1 MFIEVLTEGA
11 SDVPVIREVLTRRF
25 SLKEDA
31 DFVIHPHQGRG
42 KLPANPLAK
51 PEPQRRGLLDQLPA
65 KLRAY
70 GSWME
75 SDHLVLVLLDVDDD
89 DCKGLLKSL
98 IAMLDGLPKKPPR
111 VLFRL
116 AIEETESWFIADA
129 EAVRKAFKGADLSII
144 RSIKPDAIIGA
155 WEKLAQCIGEPVSAS
170 PPQKERWAQTIAPH
184 LNLDNPPSP
193 SFRKLMDGLARELQA
208 A

>member
-25 SLKEDA
+25 ALAEGG

-42 KLPANPLAK
+42 QLPANPLAR
-51 PEPQRRGLLDQLPA
+51 PEPKRRGLLDQLPA

-70 GSWME
+70 GGWMKD
-75 SDHLVLVLLDVDDD
+75 DHLVLVLLDTDSD
-89 DCKGLLKSL
+89 DCKNLLLSL
-98 IAMLDGLPKKPPR
+98 TTMLKNLPRKPPR

-116 AIEETESWFIADA
+116 AIEETESWFIADT

-144 RSIKPDAIIGA
+144 RAVKPDAIVGA

-184 LNLDNPPSP
+184 LNLENPRSP
-193 SFRKLMDGLARELQA
+193 SFRKLLDGLARELQTA
-208 A
+208 